1 MSTCANCFTK
11 INYDED
17 GGHIY
22 FDGSVLCPDCEGA
35 KMVEEVFDKAVDNNL
50 IDEIVEERNF
60 IVNTLRQFIETDEIW
75 EQLVDNKEARKL
87 FINNLQVL
95 FMQETENSI
104 LIELATT
111 KQKD

>member
-1 MSTCANCFTK
+1 M
-11 INYDED
+11 
-17 GGHIY
+17 
-22 FDGSVLCPDCEGA
+22 V